1 MTSGAALLPAETSVE
16 PISVV
21 VAHERRLIADALGAL
36 IARMDRFK
44 VASVVECDLVVD
56 AVTTCD
62 PDLVVVGVRSVPCP
76 ALEELGAHHDRH
88 TRPQLVIVADQL
100 CPRLVRLSLAERVS
114 GLLLTDAPAWEVAA
128 CLNRIAH
135 GHAVLPA
142 GWQRALAA
150 GADNPMESLSERQ
163 REVLEL
169 VAEGCSYQEIAAR
182 LCISLNT
189 VKFHVRSVYT
199 RLGVGNRMAAA
210 RVFSHG
216 SDPAS

>member
-1 MTSGAALLPAETSVE
+1 MLPVDPAAEA
-16 PISVV
+16 IRVV

-44 VASVVECDLVVD
+44 VTTVVD
-56 AVTTCD
+56 CDVVFDAIATYD
-62 PDLVVVGVRSVPCP
+62 PDLVVVGVRSNPCD
-76 ALEELGAHHDRH
+76 ALERLGSHHDRH
-88 TRPQLVIVADQL
+88 GRPQLVIVADQL
-100 CPRLVRLSLAERVS
+100 CPRLVRLSLTEGVS

-142 GWQRALAA
+142 GWQRALAS
-150 GADNPMESLSERQ
+150 GGENPLEALSERQ
-163 REVLEL
+163 RQVLEL
-169 VAEGCSYQEIAAR
+169 VSEGCSYQEIAHR

-189 VKFHVRSVYT
+189 VKFHVRSVYA

-210 RVFSHG
+210 RLFSHG
-216 SDPAS
+216 LDTPN